1 MSAGPPQNLP
11 NGPQKYRLNVHIL
24 RENYTVHKRLIPEYL
39 DKLKVYQAG
48 KPIEEVA
55 REKGLTNIS
64 KLASN
69 ENPLGPS
76 PYAIRS
82 MTNAL
87 WDVHRYPD
95 MHATDLKQKLCELY
109 KVQPENI
116 ILGNGSEGI
125 MAYIAR
131 AFIQPG
137 DEVLTAEKTFIG
149 FHILATGAGAQIKT
163 VPRTEDMRYD
173 IKALAKAVN
182 DNTKVLYIAN
192 PDNPTGT
199 YITEAEFDYL
209 MQYVPKHTIVILDEA
224 YFEFA
229 QSTWDY
235 PDSMKYRYDNVITL
249 RTFSKAYGLSGIRVG
264 YGFANSEF
272 ITALHKVKL
281 PFEPS
286 LIAQKGAYGALT
298 DYPHLERTIRNNTKR
313 YYEIL
318 KFLDKKNFNPIRSIT
333 NFICFKTGSTEA
345 SDYLFEELL
354 NRGVIIRPLKAN
366 HMPDWV
372 RVSIG
377 LKEEMKHFFEAME
390 EILPEYD
397 KKFGRPE

>member
-1 MSAGPPQNLP
+1 MQ
-11 NGPQKYRLNVHIL
+11 
-24 RENYTVHKRLIPEYL
+24 KRLIPEYL
-39 DKLKVYQAG
+39 DKLQVYQAG

-55 REKGLTNIS
+55 REKGLTEIS

-76 PYAIRS
+76 PYAIRE

-87 WDVHRYPD
+87 WNVHRYPD
-95 MHATDLKQKLCELY
+95 MHATDLKNKLCKLY
-109 KVQPENI
+109 NVEAKNI

-149 FHILATGAGAQIKT
+149 FHILATGSGAKVVN
-163 VPRTEDMRYD
+163 VPRTPDMRYD
-173 IKALAKAVN
+173 VKALAAAVN
-182 DNTKVLYIAN
+182 ENTKVLYIAN

-199 YITEAEFDYL
+199 YITEHEFDYL
-209 MQYVPKHTIVILDEA
+209 MEFVPKHTIVILDEA

-249 RTFSKAYGLSGIRVG
+249 RTFSKAFGLSGIRVG
-264 YGFANSEF
+264 YGFANEEF

-286 LIAQKGAYGALT
+286 LIGQKGALGALS

-313 YYEIL
+313 YYETL
-318 KFLDKKNFNPIRSIT
+318 KFLDQKGFKPIRSIS
-333 NFICFKTGSTEA
+333 NFICFRTGSIEA
-345 SDYLFEELL
+345 SNYLFEELL
-354 NRGVIIRPLKAN
+354 NKGVIIRPLKAN
-366 HMPDWV
+366 NMPDWV
-372 RVSIG
+372 RISIG
-377 LKEEMKHFFEAME
+377 LKEEMKHFFSAME
-390 EILPEYD
+390 EILPAYD
-397 KKFGRPE
+397 EKFGRP

>member
-1 MSAGPPQNLP
+1 MQR
-11 NGPQKYRLNVHIL
+11 K
-24 RENYTVHKRLIPEYL
+24 LIPDYL
-39 DKLKVYQAG
+39 EKLQVYQAG
-48 KPIEEVA
+48 KPIHEVA
-55 REKGLTNIS
+55 REKGLTHIS

-76 PYAIRS
+76 PFAIRE

-95 MHATDLKQKLCELY
+95 MHATDLKTALADLY
-109 KVQPENI
+109 KVKKENI

-125 MAYIAR
+125 MGYIAR

-137 DEVLTAEKTFIG
+137 EEVLTAEKTFIG
-149 FHILATGAGAQIKT
+149 FHILATAAGAKVVT
-163 VPRTEDMRYD
+163 VPRTPDMRYD
-173 IKALAKAVN
+173 VKELAKAVN
-182 DNTKVLYIAN
+182 ENTKVLYIAN

-199 YITEAEFDYL
+199 YITEHEFDYL
-209 MQYVPKHTIVILDEA
+209 MQFVPKHTIVILDEA

-249 RTFSKAYGLSGIRVG
+249 RTFSKAYGLGGVRVG
-264 YGFANSEF
+264 YGFANEEF
-272 ITALHKVKL
+272 IAALHKVKL

-286 LIAQKGAYGALT
+286 LIAQKGALGALK

-313 YYEIL
+313 YYETL
-318 KFLDKKNFNPIRSIT
+318 KFLDQRNFRPIRSIT
-333 NFICFKTGSTEA
+333 NFISFRTGSVEA
-345 SDYLFEELL
+345 SDYLFSELL

-366 HMPDWV
+366 QLPDWV
-372 RVSIG
+372 RVSVG
-377 LKEEMKHFFEAME
+377 LKEEMKHFFEAMDDL
-390 EILPEYD
+390 LPEYD
-397 KKFGRPE
+397 EKFGRPSQG

>member
-1 MSAGPPQNLP
+1 MQ
-11 NGPQKYRLNVHIL
+11 
-24 RENYTVHKRLIPEYL
+24 KRLIPEYL
-39 DKLKVYQAG
+39 DKLQVYQAG
-48 KPIEEVA
+48 KPIDEVV
-55 REKGLTNIS
+55 REKGLTKIS

-76 PYAIRS
+76 PFAIKE

-95 MHATDLKQKLCELY
+95 MHATLLKEKLCELY
-109 KVQPENI
+109 NVKPSNI

-131 AFIQPG
+131 TFIQPG

-149 FHILATGAGAQIKT
+149 FHILATGAGAKLKT
-163 VPRTEDMRYD
+163 VPRTPDMRYD
-173 IKALAKAVN
+173 VKALAEAVN

-199 YITEAEFDYL
+199 YITEQEFDYL
-209 MQYVPKHTIVILDEA
+209 MDFVPKHTIVILDEA

-229 QSTWDY
+229 SSTWDY

-249 RTFSKAYGLSGIRVG
+249 RTFSKAYGLSGVRAG
-264 YGFANSEF
+264 YGFGQEDLIN
-272 ITALHKVKL
+272 ALHKVKL

-286 LIAQKGAYGALT
+286 LIAQKGAIGALN

-313 YYEIL
+313 YYETL
-318 KFLDKKNFNPIRSIT
+318 KFLDKKGFNPVRSIT
-333 NFICFKTGSTEA
+333 NFICFKTGSAEA
-345 SDYLFEELL
+345 SNYLFENLL
-354 NRGVIIRPLKAN
+354 NEGVIIRPLKAN
-366 HMPDWV
+366 QMPDWV

-377 LKEEMKHFFEAME
+377 LKEEMRHFFEAME
-390 EILPEYD
+390 KILPEYD

>member
-1 MSAGPPQNLP
+1 MTE
-11 NGPQKYRLNVHIL
+11 R
-24 RENYTVHKRLIPEYL
+24 RLIPEYL
-39 DKLKVYQAG
+39 DKLQVYQAG
-48 KPIEEVA
+48 KPIDEVT
-55 REKGLTNIS
+55 REKGLTKVS

-76 PYAIRS
+76 PFAIRE

-87 WDVHRYPD
+87 WDTHRYPD
-95 MHATDLKQKLCELY
+95 MHATDLKVKLAELY
-109 KVQPENI
+109 KVKRENI

-125 MAYIAR
+125 MGYIAKS
-131 AFIQPG
+131 FIQPG

-149 FHILATGAGAQIKT
+149 FHILATGAGAKIVTTK
-163 VPRTEDMRYD
+163 RTPDMRYD
-173 IKALAKAVN
+173 VKALAEKVN

-192 PDNPTGT
+192 PDNPTGS
-199 YITEAEFDYL
+199 YITEKEFDYL
-209 MQYVPKHTIVILDEA
+209 MQFVPKHTIVILDEA

-249 RTFSKAYGLSGIRVG
+249 RTFSKAYGLAGVRVG
-264 YGFANSEF
+264 YGFANEKF
-272 ITALHKVKL
+272 IEALHKVKL

-286 LIAQKGAYGALT
+286 LIAQKGALGALS

-313 YYEIL
+313 YYETL
-318 KFLDKKNFNPIRSIT
+318 KFLDKREFNPVRSIT
-333 NFICFKTGSTEA
+333 NFICFRTGSPEA
-345 SDYLFEELL
+345 SDYLFNALL
-354 NRGVIIRPLKAN
+354 DHGVIIRPLKAN
-366 HMPDWV
+366 SMPDWV

-377 LKEEMKHFFEAME
+377 LKEEMKHLFEAME

-397 KKFGRPE
+397 KKFGRPDKQV

>member
-1 MSAGPPQNLP
+1 MA
-11 NGPQKYRLNVHIL
+11 KR
-24 RENYTVHKRLIPEYL
+24 RLIPEYL

-55 REKGLTNIS
+55 REKGLTKIT

-76 PYAIRS
+76 PFAIRE

-87 WDVHRYPD
+87 WDTHRYPD
-95 MHATDLKQKLCELY
+95 MHATDLKNKIAELY
-109 KVQPENI
+109 KVKNENI

-125 MAYIAR
+125 MAYIAKS
-131 AFIQPG
+131 FIQPG
-137 DEVLTAEKTFIG
+137 DEVLTAENTFIG
-149 FHILATGAGAQIKT
+149 FHILATGAGAKIVT
-163 VPRTEDMRYD
+163 VPRTPDMRYD
-173 IKALAKAVN
+173 VKALAEKVN

-192 PDNPTGT
+192 PDNPTGS
-199 YITEAEFDYL
+199 YITEKEFDYL

-235 PDSMKYRYDNVITL
+235 PDSMKYRYDNQITL
-249 RTFSKAYGLSGIRVG
+249 RTFSKAYGLGGVRVG
-264 YGFANSEF
+264 YGFANAEF

-286 LIAQKGAYGALT
+286 LIAQKGALGALN

-313 YYEIL
+313 YYETL
-318 KFLDKKNFNPIRSIT
+318 KFLDKKGFNPIRSIT

-345 SDYLFEELL
+345 SDYLFEKLL
-354 NRGVIIRPLKAN
+354 DHGVIIRPLKAN
-366 HMPDWV
+366 NMPDWV

-390 EILPEYD
+390 AILPEYD
-397 KKFGRPE
+397 EKFGRPSN

>member
-1 MSAGPPQNLP
+1 MQR
-11 NGPQKYRLNVHIL
+11 K
-24 RENYTVHKRLIPEYL
+24 LIPDYL
-39 DKLKVYQAG
+39 EKLQVYQAG
-48 KPIEEVA
+48 KPIHEVA

-76 PYAIRS
+76 PFAIRE

-95 MHATDLKQKLCELY
+95 MHATDLKTALADLY
-109 KVQPENI
+109 KVKKENI

-125 MAYIAR
+125 MGYIAR

-137 DEVLTAEKTFIG
+137 EEVLTAEKTFIG
-149 FHILATGAGAQIKT
+149 FHILATAAGAKVVT
-163 VPRTEDMRYD
+163 VPRTADMRYD
-173 IKALAKAVN
+173 VKELAKAVN
-182 DNTKVLYIAN
+182 ENTKVLYIAN

-199 YITEAEFDYL
+199 YITEHEFDYL

-249 RTFSKAYGLSGIRVG
+249 RTFSKGYGLGGIRVG
-264 YGFANSEF
+264 YGFANEEF
-272 ITALHKVKL
+272 IAALHKVKL

-286 LIAQKGAYGALT
+286 LIAQKGAVGALK

-313 YYEIL
+313 YYETL
-318 KFLDKKNFNPIRSIT
+318 KFLDQRNFRPIRSIT
-333 NFICFKTGSTEA
+333 NFISFRTGSEAA
-345 SDYLFEELL
+345 SDHLFNELL

-366 HMPDWV
+366 KLPDWV

-377 LKEEMKHFFEAME
+377 LKEEMRHFFTAMDD
-390 EILPEYD
+390 ILPQYD
-397 KKFGRPE
+397 NQYGRPSQG

>member
-1 MSAGPPQNLP
+1 MQ
-11 NGPQKYRLNVHIL
+11 
-24 RENYTVHKRLIPEYL
+24 KRLIPEYL
-39 DKLKVYQAG
+39 DKLQVYQAG
-48 KPIEEVA
+48 KPIDEVA
-55 REKGLTNIS
+55 REKGLTKIT

-76 PYAIRS
+76 PFAIRE

-95 MHATDLKQKLCELY
+95 MHATDLKNKLCELY
-109 KVQPENI
+109 NLKPANI
-116 ILGNGSEGI
+116 VLGNGSEGI

-137 DEVLTAEKTFIG
+137 EEVLTAEKTFIG
-149 FHILATGAGAQIKT
+149 FHILATAAGAKVVT

-173 IKALAKAVN
+173 VKALAEAVN
-182 DNTKVLYIAN
+182 ENTKVLYIAN

-199 YITEAEFDYL
+199 YITEQEFDYL

-249 RTFSKAYGLSGIRVG
+249 RTFSKAYGISGVRVG
-264 YGFANSEF
+264 YGFANEEF
-272 ITALHKVKL
+272 IQALHKVKL

-286 LIAQKGAYGALT
+286 LIAQKGAVGALS
-298 DYPHLERTIRNNTKR
+298 DFPHLERTIRNNTKR
-313 YYEIL
+313 YYETL
-318 KFLDKKNFNPIRSIT
+318 KFLDKKGFNPVRSVT
-333 NFICFKTGSTEA
+333 NFICFKTGSVEA
-345 SDYLFEELL
+345 STYLFEKLL
-354 NRGVIIRPLKAN
+354 DEGVIIRPLKAN
-366 HMPDWV
+366 HLPDWV
-372 RVSIG
+372 RVSVG

-390 EILPEYD
+390 KLLPEYD